1 MCTVVEPDTT
11 TESFAGCEEARQLRE
26 TIRQLES
33 VAETRAEV
41 LRNLRLT
48 IGLPDVIEEEEQW

>member
-11 TESFAGCEEARQLRE
+11 TESFAGCEEA
-26 TIRQLES
+26 RQLES